1 VIQSCNVVPVY
12 LIELSRRV
20 AKQHLKGSADMT
32 VAIARRL
39 SRSHLTIALFALTLL
54 IATVPAAF
62 AHTHPAMM
70 MPAPDQTVESP
81 DVVMIHFTEAVEPK
95 FSQITVTDSS
105 GHVMNKDASVVS
117 SDAKM
122 VSVAMPK
129 LKAGI
134 YTVNWVAVAVDG
146 HRSNGDYKFTVK

>member
-1 VIQSCNVVPVY
+1 MTFAVVRRIY
-12 LIELSRRV
+12 RSRF
-20 AKQHLKGSADMT
+20 AAT
-32 VAIARRL
+32 
-39 SRSHLTIALFALTLL
+39 LFALTLL
-54 IATVPAAF
+54 ISAIPAAF

-95 FSQITVTDSS
+95 FSQITVTDAS
-105 GHVMNKDASVVS
+105 GHVMNKEASVVS